1 MEKFNTFDALEGI
14 VLDEE
19 ENNEPE
25 ILDKSQF
32 RNHSKVNSLTIGYLL
47 GVREDFLKMLEE
59 NEENTEPS

>member
-19 ENNEPE
+19 ENNETE

-32 RNHSKVNSLTIGYLL
+32 RNLS
-47 GVREDFLKMLEE
+47 
-59 NEENTEPS
+59 